1 MRMRNGKHRQFLPKL
16 RQCKADGMDLRQV
29 WNGKQRKI
37 LLELR
42 QSEAGSGR
50 KMGLRV
56 RNRKYGKILLKLRK
70 TKKVK

>member
-1 MRMRNGKHRQFLPKL
+1 
-16 RQCKADGMDLRQV
+16 MDLRQV